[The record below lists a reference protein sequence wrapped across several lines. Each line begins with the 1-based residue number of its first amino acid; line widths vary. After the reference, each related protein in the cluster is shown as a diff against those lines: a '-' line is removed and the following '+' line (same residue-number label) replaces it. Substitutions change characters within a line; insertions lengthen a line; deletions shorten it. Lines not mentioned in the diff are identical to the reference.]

1 MMNPSCALRPLS
13 FRFLPR
19 GLRLL
24 GALVLLLPALLP
36 GQAPAAPA
44 ARPFPP
50 SLAQQAQAAYDAKAY
65 ATAASILERWL
76 EAAPRDVSA
85 LYNLACC
92 YAMAG
97 DKDRA
102 LEALE
107 RAVDAGY
114 RDVAHVKVDTDL
126 DAVRGEARYA
136 AIIARLTALQPQP
149 LPAWGVPRMVP
160 MRTEGVMIV
169 ILPEDYETGN
179 REYPVCLLLHGSG
192 SNEMQLVQLA
202 AQRLGRRDVIYAALR
217 APYPDFAG
225 AVQTRQNAFTAM
237 PPGNV
242 GDDSPVRG
250 RARRNY
256 ADWIV
261 EAATVVQRDY
271 RATKG
276 KFYLLGFSQ
285 GANYAGITALL
296 YPEKVASYFAIAASP
311 LPADLATAADLAK
324 LRQTGVRAWMVH
336 GREDATTPV
345 AGATTNA
352 ETFRAA
358 SFPVELRL
366 IAGGHEITAE
376 TAALASEWLDQVVR
390 AGK

>member
-1 MMNPSCALRPLS
+1 MNFPFALFHFPG
-13 FRFLPR
+13 RFMPR
-19 GLRLL
+19 VVRLM
-24 GALVLLLPALLP
+24 AAAMLLLPVLLP
-36 GQAPAAPA
+36 GQDSA
-44 ARPFPP
+44 ARPFAP

-76 EAAPRDVSA
+76 EATPRDVSA

-92 YAMAG
+92 HAMAG
-97 DKDRA
+97 DKARA

-107 RAVDAGY
+107 RAIDAGY
-114 RDVAHVKVDTDL
+114 RDLAHVRVDTDL
-126 DAVRGEARYA
+126 DAVREEARYA

-160 MRTEGVMIV
+160 MRTEGAMIV

-179 REYPVCLLLHGSG
+179 REYPVCLLLHGAG

-217 APYPDFAG
+217 APYPDFA
-225 AVQTRQNAFTAM
+225 AATQSRQNAFTAM
-237 PPGNV
+237 PPGNAS
-242 GDDSPVRG
+242 DDSPVRV

-261 EAATVVQRDY
+261 EAAAVVQRDY

-285 GANYAGITALL
+285 GANYAGMTALF
-296 YPEKVASYFAIAASP
+296 YPEKVASYFAIAAGP
-311 LPADLATAADLAK
+311 LPPELVSAVDLAK
-324 LRQTGVRAWMVH
+324 VRQAGVRPWLVH
-336 GREDATTPV
+336 GREDTTTPV

-352 ETFRAA
+352 ATFRAA
-358 SFPVELRL
+358 SIPVELRL
-366 IAGGHEITAE
+366 VAGGHEITPE
-376 TAALASEWLDQVVR
+376 TTALASDWLDQVVR
-390 AGK
+390 PGK